1 MAYHPEFLANL
12 YNWVEQQKK
21 LLELIKQSLENL
33 KDADRL
39 TLLTA
44 SRTACYHISRT
55 IKGFDNWLNN
65 PAITTVMPKEMLKE
79 IQEKLWDIMMKI
91 IEFDIKHTSQFLD
104 YITKEKITAIPS
116 LLIPK
121 EEEERTS
128 TPPYSL

>member
-1 MAYHPEFLANL
+1 MAFQPEFFVNL
-12 YNWVEQQKK
+12 YDWVEKQKK
-21 LLELIKQSLENL
+21 LLELAKQSLENL

-39 TLLTA
+39 TLLTS

-55 IKGFDNWLNN
+55 LKGFDNWLNN

-79 IQEKLWDIMMKI
+79 IQEKLWDIMLKI

-104 YITKEKITAIPS
+104 YITKEKITTIPS

-121 EEEERTS
+121 EEERTP

>member
-1 MAYHPEFLANL
+1 MAFQPEFFVNIHD
-12 YNWVEQQKK
+12 WVEKQKK

-104 YITKEKITAIPS
+104 YITKEKITTIPS

-121 EEEERTS
+121 EEERTP

>member
-1 MAYHPEFLANL
+1 MAFQPEFLANIHA
-12 YNWVEQQKK
+12 WVESQKK
-21 LLELIKQSLENL
+21 LLELAKQSLENL

-79 IQEKLWDIMMKI
+79 VQEKLWKIMLEI

-104 YITKEKITAIPS
+104 YITKEKIIAIPS

-121 EEEERTS
+121 EEERTS

>member
-1 MAYHPEFLANL
+1 MAFQPEFLANTHA
-12 YNWVEQQKK
+12 WVESQKK
-21 LLELIKQSLENL
+21 LLELAKQSLENL

-44 SRTACYHISRT
+44 SKTACYHISRT

-79 IQEKLWDIMMKI
+79 VQEKLWKIMLEI

-104 YITKEKITAIPS
+104 YITKEKIIAIPS

-121 EEEERTS
+121 EEERTS